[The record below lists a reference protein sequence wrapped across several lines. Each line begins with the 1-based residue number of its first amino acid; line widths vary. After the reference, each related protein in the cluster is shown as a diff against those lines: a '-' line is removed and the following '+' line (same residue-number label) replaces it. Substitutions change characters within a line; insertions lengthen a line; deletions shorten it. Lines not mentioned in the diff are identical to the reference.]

1 MLCLNLW
8 EMNFLYLFK
17 FGLSVTNDTK
27 GATWFLPELCQ
38 DLLHKLPGRKP
49 YANSQRNSSL
59 DIHGDS
65 LVILKG
71 KGRKRRYLFFF
82 LIKSFLSIPRF
93 HDDSFVVTVG
103 SSLEILV
110 IAI

>member
-1 MLCLNLW
+1 
-8 EMNFLYLFK
+8 MNFLYRCK
-17 FGLSVTNDTK
+17 FALPVTNDAK
-27 GATWFLPELCQ
+27 EATWFLPELCQ
-38 DLLHKLPGRKP
+38 DLLHKLPGRMA
-49 YANSQRNSSL
+49 YANPQRNSSL

-71 KGRKRRYLFFF
+71 KGRKRRYLFF

-93 HDDSFVVTVG
+93 YDYSFVETVG

>member
-1 MLCLNLW
+1 MAGRIVYGVEQRVLCLNLW
-8 EMNFLYLFK
+8 EMNVLYLFK

-38 DLLHKLPGRKP
+38 DLLHKLPGKMP
-49 YANSQRNSSL
+49 YANSQRNSTL

-82 LIKSFLSIPRF
+82 PNKAFPI
-93 HDDSFVVTVG
+93 DSDSMT
-103 SSLEILV
+103 ILL
-110 IAI
+110 